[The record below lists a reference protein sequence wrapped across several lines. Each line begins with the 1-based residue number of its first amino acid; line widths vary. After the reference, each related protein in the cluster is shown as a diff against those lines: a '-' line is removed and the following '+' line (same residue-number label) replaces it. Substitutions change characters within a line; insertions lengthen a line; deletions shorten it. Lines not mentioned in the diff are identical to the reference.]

1 MDPKEKA
8 AMLNQ
13 DPTDHKNCCQSVL
26 GALADSVGLDEETAV
41 NIGTCLGGGCMYGGI
56 CGAIAGALMYTGL
69 KYGSSPETKSK
80 GSAILK
86 KFREKYGCV
95 DCRELVASAGGDR
108 RQICPL
114 LIGDG
119 VQFALEA

>member
-13 DPTDHKNCCQSVL
+13 DPKDHKNCCQSVL

-41 NIGTCLGGGCMYGGI
+41 NIGTCLGGGCMYGGL

-80 GSAILK
+80 
-86 KFREKYGCV
+86 
-95 DCRELVASAGGDR
+95 VASAGGDR